1 MKYIDEPM
9 IYFRSKFYVPN
20 TNCFLVATIKIKA

>member
-1 MKYIDEPM
+1 MKYIDVPI

-20 TNCFLVATIKIKA
+20 TNYLLVAIIKIKA

>member
-1 MKYIDEPM
+1 MDVPI

-20 TNCFLVATIKIKA
+20 TNCLLVATIKIEA